1 MLFGLGQRKLA
12 NPAFS
17 YVSVRTLHDIM
28 VEEVEV
34 MFQRIDAATPATALD
49 PDDLFSKLALVR
61 RGDPL
66 RPSSP
71 PPPAAVNRC

>member
-1 MLFGLGQRKLA
+1 MYAKLTVFGLGQRKLA

-17 YVSVRTLHDIM
+17 YVSVRMLHDIM

-34 MFQRIDAATPATALD
+34 MFQRIDAATPATPLD

-61 RGDPL
+61 RV
-66 RPSSP
+66 
-71 PPPAAVNRC
+71 PPAAINS